1 MDHGRANGPARQ
13 RSWLRLHVGDAR
25 QLDRVLPARQCLDV
39 TITSP
44 PYGPTIDYGDPN
56 QIGFGQSYRAFLA
69 DMSRVL
75 EVLHGRT
82 RDSGSLW
89 LIADS
94 FKERRDGMSRL
105 VPLPFDLARS
115 AEECG
120 WFLQDVIIWQKDH
133 TLPWSGQGRLR
144 NSFEY
149 VLMLTKG
156 SEFKYRLDRIRE
168 SSGLREWWH
177 RYPERYSP
185 AGAAPTNVWYFP
197 IPRQGSWGNGVIE
210 HRCPLPEGLVQ
221 RIVELTTDPG
231 DVVCDPFAGVG
242 TVIAV
247 AEALGRRGVGVELI
261 SDHSEQFYASVLPE
275 TVARLRERS
284 SDDRLRFARRIAH
297 LRHAKLARVLVKGL
311 SDRATPVAAA
321 TARAS
326 VRLPTR
332 AQPFSVGKQQISLYV
347 PDGIDE
353 ANASRTARELLTR
366 KPLSKFGID
375 AAIDVRPLTRWKP
388 PLRGQ
393 WTRVSLVGTRYT
405 PFDNHVTPTEADP
418 VVLINFG
425 VESLSDESPDIRA
438 ASPSP
443 QVADEEAVNR

>member
-1 MDHGRANGPARQ
+1 MKDRRANGAARR
-13 RSWLRLHVGDAR
+13 RSWLRMHVGDAR
-25 QLDRVLPARQCLDV
+25 QLDSLLPARQCLDV

-44 PYGPTIDYGDPN
+44 PYGPTIDYGDPK
-56 QIGFGQSYRAFLA
+56 QMGHGQSYSAFLA
-69 DMSRVL
+69 DMKRVL
-75 EVLHGRT
+75 EVLHART

-89 LIADS
+89 LIVDS
-94 FKERRDGMSRL
+94 FKERIGGMSRL
-105 VPLPFDLARS
+105 VPLPFDLAQS

-120 WFLQDVIIWQKDH
+120 WVLQDVIIWQKDH

-149 VLMLTKG
+149 VLMLVKG
-156 SEFKYRLDRIRE
+156 GGFKYRLDRIRD
-168 SSGLREWWH
+168 SSALQEWWH

-197 IPRQGSWGNGVIE
+197 IPRQGSWGNGVVE
-210 HRCPLPEGLVQ
+210 HRCPLPEGLVA
-221 RIVELTTDPG
+221 RIVELTTDPD

-261 SDHSEQFYASVLPE
+261 SDHAEQFYASVLPE
-275 TVARLRERS
+275 TVARLRQRTS
-284 SDDRLRFARRIAH
+284 NGRLRFARRVAH
-297 LRHAKLARVLVKGL
+297 LRHAKLARMLVKGL
-311 SDRATPVAAA
+311 ANRAIPVAAA
-321 TARAS
+321 TSRAS

-332 AQPFSVGKQQISLYV
+332 AQPYSVGKQQINLYV

-353 ANASRTARELLTR
+353 AAAAQAGRELLTR
-366 KPLSKFGID
+366 RPLSKFGIE
-375 AAIDVRPLTRWKP
+375 AAVEVRPLTRWKP
-388 PLRGQ
+388 PLRGR
-393 WTRVSLVGTRYT
+393 WTRVSLIGTRYT
-405 PFDNHVTPTEADP
+405 PFDNHVIPNDADP

-425 VESLSDESPDIRA
+425 VESLSDESPVRA
-438 ASPSP
+438 ASPPP